1 MESLIYE
8 IQKLALM
15 KIGSVYPVYQGEDV
29 VYLNR
34 SNSGYAIAIPFND
47 ERTFN
52 ESFVGIN
59 LSTNLLN
66 VNDKSFKVLYL
77 YMNDTGDL
85 KKFSFIGA
93 EFIDVNNRNSLISNP
108 YIWVDTWREM
118 FGDSKK
124 KYLITDVLAELIALK
139 YLFSNDKS
147 AKWLGPK
154 DGTHDIVL
162 DGKVVEVKS
171 TTHKTNSYV
180 SINSRFQINPSLNE
194 ELFFIRL
201 EPKPYASSID
211 TLVQELSMMGYPEE
225 ELEEYLKDMGYRKG
239 NRTRKISYNVLSMV
253 SYTVDN
259 NNFPVISLDTLNNL
273 TSSKNIVGFKLTLDL
288 STVKGVTLI
297 WKTQKLF

>member
-297 WKTQKLF
+297 

>member
-1 MESLIYE
+1 MENLIYE

-52 ESFVGIN
+52 ETFVGIS
-59 LSTNLLN
+59 LSTNMLN
-66 VNDKSFKVLYL
+66 VNDNSFKVLYL
-77 YMNDTGDL
+77 FMNDTGDL

-93 EFIDVNNRNSLISNP
+93 EFIDVNNRSSLLSNP
-108 YIWVDTWREM
+108 YIWVDTWKEM

-124 KYLITDVLAELIALK
+124 KYMITDVLAELVALK
-139 YLFSNDKS
+139 YLYDEDKS
-147 AKWLGPK
+147 ARWQGPK

-162 DGKVVEVKS
+162 DGRVVEVKS

-194 ELFFIRL
+194 ELFFVRL

-211 TLVQELSMMGYPEE
+211 TLVEELTMMGYPQD
-225 ELEEYLKDMGYRKG
+225 ELEESLKEMGYRKG
-239 NRTRKISYNVLSMV
+239 NRTRKMSYNVLSMV
-253 SYTVDN
+253 SYKVDEE
-259 NNFPVISLDTLNNL
+259 NFPVISLDALNNS
-273 TSSKNIVGFKLTLDL
+273 TKSKNIIGFKLTLDL
-288 STVKGVTLI
+288 SAIKGETLI
-297 WKTQKLF
+297 